1 MTVDMAAREITLF
14 YSGYERVVSKV
25 LEKLGIR
32 KPENPSCKTKSQVI
46 NCYYNYK
53 RKPYYFYV

>member
-25 LEKLGIR
+25 LKKFGIR
-32 KPENPSCKTKSQVI
+32 KPENPSCKTKMQVI
-46 NCYYNYK
+46 NCYNNYL
-53 RKPYYFYV
+53 RKLKLFYV